1 MSLLWYYH
9 IDYDKSIEN
18 TTFYDVL
25 KLNEMYYNVSGDYMI
40 KEYRKKRGYTQ
51 DKFAQTIGISLRQLQ
66 RIEANEENTKI
77 KTLKKIIKV
86 LNISD
91 EEIIDYMKK

>member
-1 MSLLWYYH
+1 
-9 IDYDKSIEN
+9 
-18 TTFYDVL
+18 
-25 KLNEMYYNVSGDYMI
+25 MI
-40 KEYRKKRGYTQ
+40 REYRKKRGYTQ
-51 DKFAQTIGISLRQLQ
+51 EKFAQTIGISLRQLQ

-91 EEIIDYMKK
+91 EEIIEYMKK

>member
-1 MSLLWYYH
+1 
-9 IDYDKSIEN
+9 
-18 TTFYDVL
+18 
-25 KLNEMYYNVSGDYMI
+25 MI
-40 KEYRKKRGYTQ
+40 KEYRKKRGYAQ
-51 DKFAQTIGISLRQLQ
+51 EQFAELIGISPRQLQ

>member
-1 MSLLWYYH
+1 
-9 IDYDKSIEN
+9 
-18 TTFYDVL
+18 
-25 KLNEMYYNVSGDYMI
+25 MI

>member
-1 MSLLWYYH
+1 
-9 IDYDKSIEN
+9 
-18 TTFYDVL
+18 
-25 KLNEMYYNVSGDYMI
+25 MI
-40 KEYRKKRGYTQ
+40 KEYRKKRGY
-51 DKFAQTIGISLRQLQ
+51 AQEQLAELIGISPRQLQ

-77 KTLKKIIKV
+77 KTMKKIIKV

>member
-1 MSLLWYYH
+1 
-9 IDYDKSIEN
+9 
-18 TTFYDVL
+18 
-25 KLNEMYYNVSGDYMI
+25 MI
-40 KEYRKKRGYTQ
+40 KEYRKKRGY
-51 DKFAQTIGISLRQLQ
+51 AQEQLAELIGISPRQLQ